1 MADCVVALD
10 CWVLPLNV
18 PKLAESFAKR
28 PARINKSSRTEIA
41 HEAYTINLS
50 SLLGLSGER
59 RAESAGQRGQQEAA
73 AVHAGMVGVSTVEVK
88 HVAVVSTAGDPRP
101 ALAVEPDP
109 RPIDA
114 AVQIAAAPVLGEE
127 VLEPGAGVEP
137 ATY

>member
-1 MADCVVALD
+1 
-10 CWVLPLNV
+10 
-18 PKLAESFAKR
+18 
-28 PARINKSSRTEIA
+28 
-41 HEAYTINLS
+41 
-50 SLLGLSGER
+50 
-59 RAESAGQRGQQEAA
+59 
-73 AVHAGMVGVSTVEVK
+73 MVGVSTVEVK
-88 HVAVVSTAGDPRP
+88 HVAVLSTAGDPRP